1 MNLHEEK
8 HNQLKFQFFGIK
20 SLIIF
25 WRGPSIFETDHF
37 PTFKQMA
44 QGPALH
50 AQQGWL
56 CGKGAMRQ
64 PRWRLG
70 KLSTPWRKGW
80 DFCWGIQQRIR
91 GIKRHFFLGGGNFVQ
106 EMLGLN
112 DSKKKSEKSTSGAHF
127 LVQNPLVDGV

>member
-50 AQQGWL
+50 A
-56 CGKGAMRQ
+56 R
-64 PRWRLG
+64 
-70 KLSTPWRKGW
+70 STLLRAVLALREG
-80 DFCWGIQQRIR
+80 
-91 GIKRHFFLGGGNFVQ
+91 RHAAAEVAACEAQ
-106 EMLGLN
+106 H
-112 DSKKKSEKSTSGAHF
+112 A
-127 LVQNPLVDGV
+127 VA